1 MQDKMS
7 AQNSLGQVR
16 LQQQMELQ
24 TKQMETLENLLE
36 ATKAQKEAVEQAL
49 ADERAKT
56 AKMLDKL

>member
-1 MQDKMS
+1 MS